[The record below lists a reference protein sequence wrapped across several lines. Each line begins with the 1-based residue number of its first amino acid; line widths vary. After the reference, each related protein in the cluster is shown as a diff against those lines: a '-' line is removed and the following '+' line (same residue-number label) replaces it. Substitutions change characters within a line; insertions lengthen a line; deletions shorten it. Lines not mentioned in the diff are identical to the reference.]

1 MFRYC
6 YMYYCIIILI
16 QKSAQIVQIQNRTYV
31 LISVK
36 WEKTDGSRAGGSKNS
51 NKCSAFPATYKLDY
65 PHTDFILKHL
75 NKNPI
80 KPSKIKHFTHFNQKS
95 QYRTQYRQTPLKLTL
110 PPISNHNQKP
120 QFKPLSSYINTRIL
134 RKIPTFTD
142 YQLFIKNHINQI
154 KTYNTNIYIHFNIK
168 FNIKMD
174 YINTHLI
181 VKPEPNWLSTGTI
194 NKRINTHPQNI
205 KTHNPV
211 SYFHKKSLKK

>member
-1 MFRYC
+1 
-6 YMYYCIIILI
+6 MYYCIIILI
-16 QKSAQIVQIQNRTYV
+16 QKSALTVQIQIQNIRSTFGKMVKNRAFY
-31 LISVK
+31 I
-36 WEKTDGSRAGGSKNS
+36 GGGKNS
-51 NKCSAFPATYKLDY
+51 NKCFVFPAAYKLVHLHTNLIFKHSIQNLQNTTKSPF
-65 PHTDFILKHL
+65 PHH
-75 NKNPI
+75 PI
-80 KPSKIKHFTHFNQKS
+80 QKS
-95 QYRTQYRQTPLKLTL
+95 QYRTQYRQTQLKSTL

-120 QFKPLSSYINTRIL
+120 QFKPLSSYINTKIL

-154 KTYNTNIYIHFNIK
+154 KTYNTNIYIQFNIK
-168 FNIKMD
+168 FNIKMA

-205 KTHNPV
+205 KTHNLV